1 MSYNQ
6 TNKIHNPFE
15 GEELEKGRFNLRPA
29 EGDLKSAMKLVNQ
42 AVEEVPDLAK
52 KMVMAK
58 EEVISARNY
67 LQSLELARHVAP
79 KRSRQG
85 DDKQIRQMTRTLDR
99 IAKQIDAYADKLP
112 YQTGVMDFNI
122 PFVTVMSQIK
132 EFNKER

>member
-42 AVEEVPDLAK
+42 VVEDVQDSAK
-52 KMVMAK
+52 KMVEAK

-85 DDKQIRQMTRTLDR
+85 DDKQIRQMTRTLER
-99 IAKQIDAYADKLP
+99 LAKQIDAYNLP

>member
-42 AVEEVPDLAK
+42 VVEDVQDSAK
-52 KMVMAK
+52 KMVEAK

-85 DDKQIRQMTRTLDR
+85 DDKQIRQMTRTLER
-99 IAKQIDAYADKLP
+99 LAKQIDAYKLP